1 MATRQNNNSN
11 PQTPANANP
20 QPQAPAPRP
29 KTTAEMIAEAHA
41 AGVRQYRDLKKDNLQ
56 TQKHVKIATAT
67 VIESQNKLA
76 TNVNKGFATVEENA
90 DRRHAESEE
99 NANQRHDAEMRAIRA
114 VGFNTT
120 TAWKI
125 GFILFMLIVFVV
137 SLIVLSIVGL
147 PVWQVVIGTI
157 ALTALAGAIVT
168 LFAVVFS

>member
-20 QPQAPAPRP
+20 QTPAPRP

-41 AGVRQYRDLKKDNLQ
+41 AGVRQYNDLKKGNLT
-56 TQKHVKIATAT
+56 TQKHVKIGTAT
-67 VIESQNKLA
+67 LIEGQNRLG
-76 TNVNKGFATVEENA
+76 TNINKGFTTVEENA